1 VRSTTAALAAFVFTD
16 SMPFSGER
24 RTRTSER
31 RNKNEW
37 WVFATIATASRHH
50 RTVAIGPDSKGSFKR
65 FKGEEWEM
73 FNSTDEVWPP

>member
-16 SMPFSGER
+16 SVQDGYWT
-24 RTRTSER
+24 TRVSC
-31 RNKNEW
+31 
-37 WVFATIATASRHH
+37 TASRHH

>member
-1 VRSTTAALAAFVFTD
+1 MRSTTAALAAFVFTD
-16 SMPFSGER
+16 SVPFSA
-24 RTRTSER
+24 ER
-31 RNKNEW
+31 RNKTGTGLLAS
-37 WVFATIATASRHH
+37 VGTASRHH

>member
-16 SMPFSGER
+16 SVPFSGER
-24 RTRTSER
+24 RDKTGTGLLASVALLRGTIER
-31 RNKNEW
+31 
-37 WVFATIATASRHH
+37 
-50 RTVAIGPDSKGSFKR
+50 VAIGHDSKGSFKR